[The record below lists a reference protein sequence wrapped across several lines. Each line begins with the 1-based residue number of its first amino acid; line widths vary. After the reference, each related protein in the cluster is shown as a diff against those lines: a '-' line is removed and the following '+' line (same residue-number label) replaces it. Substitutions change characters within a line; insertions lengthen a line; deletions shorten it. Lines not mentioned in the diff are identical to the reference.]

1 MRRSRGLTLVELMVV
16 VALLAILATLATPSF
31 GEMLRDLRRAATLA
45 TLYHALQHARGAAA
59 ASGRSVRLCPTRD
72 GRSCSAATQWGPELL
87 QRSAGADDEA
97 LRRVVALPGGGGR
110 QSVRANRGF
119 VEFAP
124 LSPAAST
131 ATLTVC
137 DDRGARAARALIVSR
152 TGRVRLSDQGA
163 AGEPLDCRGGG
174 GT

>member
-1 MRRSRGLTLVELMVV
+1 M
-16 VALLAILATLATPSF
+16 
-31 GEMLRDLRRAATLA
+31 RAA
-45 TLYHALQHARGAAA
+45 RPPRAAA
-59 ASGRSVRLCPTRD
+59 ASA
-72 GRSCSAATQWGPELL
+72 SARPATAGPVPQWGPELL